1 MGCSR
6 CRKLEHYLRELL
18 DELEME
24 ATIEVVEDVD
34 VMLQYGVTHTPAL
47 VINGQLITDHYGIGR
62 EGLKRVLGAPLPQEK

>member
-1 MGCSR
+1 
-6 CRKLEHYLRELL
+6 
-18 DELEME
+18 ME